1 METPYFD
8 EAVDM
13 YERMQTTSS
22 EKEKLKEYKA
32 IKEALS
38 IHSVSQQSELLNALS
53 DSIYK
58 EFQTYAY
65 LPDLIEH
72 IKSFNCG

>member
-1 METPYFD
+1 MKD
-8 EAVDM
+8 ELLVIL
-13 YERMQTTSS
+13 ERLQ
-22 EKEKLKEYKA
+22 KGNQ
-32 IKEALS
+32 ALINS
-38 IHSVSQQSELLNALS
+38 HDEVLEFTVSQQSELLNALS